1 MTIQRRDA
9 MATPRQLSARMQQIQ
24 PFHVMEV
31 LAKAQALEASG
42 RDVIHL
48 EIGEPD
54 FPTPEP
60 IVARAQAALQAG
72 RTRYTAALGLPEL
85 RALVAAQ
92 YPAAARPSPERVALV
107 PGSSAALL
115 VSFALLLDAGDEV
128 LLADPGYPCNANF
141 IQLFGGVPLRIPCGP
156 EVGYQLTPELIRAH
170 WSERTRAV
178 LLGSPANPTGSLIAP
193 EQMRAIADEV
203 RRLGGTLVVDEIYQG
218 LVYDA
223 SVRSALHSA
232 LHGGDDLFVINSFSK
247 FYGMTGWRL
256 GWLVAPEAYG
266 DAVTRLCQNLFISA
280 PTVSQYAALGA
291 FEPATLAEL
300 ERRRQA
306 FQQRRDFL
314 LPALRELGFRIP
326 LQPAGAFYLYAD
338 ISGLTDDSQRFADQ
352 VLEQTG
358 VAITPGRDFGDY
370 RQHEHV
376 RFSYAAPLER
386 LEEAVERLRQW
397 L

>member
-1 MTIQRRDA
+1 MPLAQRI
-9 MATPRQLSARMQQIQ
+9 PLIQ

-31 LAKAQALEASG
+31 LAKAQALEQAG

-72 RTRYTAALGLPEL
+72 QTRYTAALGLPEL
-85 RALVAAQ
+85 RALIAAH
-92 YPAAARPSPERVALV
+92 YPTVARPNPERVALV

-115 VSFALLLDAGDEV
+115 VSFALLLDPGDEV

-141 IQLFGGVPLRIPCGP
+141 IQLFGGVPVRIPCGP
-156 EVGYQLTPELIRAH
+156 ETGYQLTPELIRAH
-170 WSERTRAV
+170 WTERTRAV
-178 LLGSPANPTGSLIAP
+178 LLGSPANPTGSVIEP
-193 EQMRAIADEV
+193 ELMSAIAASL
-203 RRLGGTLVVDEIYQG
+203 RHLGGTLVVDEIYQG
-218 LVYDA
+218 LVYDGPI
-223 SVRSALHSA
+223 RSALHD
-232 LHGGDDLFVINSFSK
+232 GDDVFVINSFSK

-256 GWLVAPEAYG
+256 GWLVAPEAYV

-280 PTVSQYAALGA
+280 PTVSQYAALAA
-291 FEPATLAEL
+291 FEPTTLAEL
-300 ERRRQA
+300 EWRRQA

-314 LPALRELGFRIP
+314 VPALRQLGFQVPRV
-326 LQPAGAFYLYAD
+326 PAGAFYVYAD
-338 ISGLTDDSQRFADQ
+338 ASDLTDDSQGFADQ

-358 VAITPGRDFGDY
+358 VALTPGRDFGDY
-370 RQHEHV
+370 RQLEHL
-376 RFSYAAPLER
+376 RFSYAAPLAR

-397 L
+397 LV

>member
-1 MTIQRRDA
+1 MTSRLAER
-9 MATPRQLSARMQQIQ
+9 MALIQ

-31 LAKAQALEASG
+31 LAKAQALEQSG

-60 IVARAQAALQAG
+60 ILARAQAALEAG
-72 RTRYTAALGLPEL
+72 ETRYTAALGLPEL
-85 RALVAAQ
+85 RARIAAQ

-115 VSFALLLDAGDEV
+115 VTFALLLDPGDEV

-141 IQLFGGVPLRIPCGP
+141 IQLFGGVPVRIPCGP
-156 EVGYQLTPELIRAH
+156 ETGYQLTPELIRAH
-170 WSERTRAV
+170 WTERTRAV
-178 LLGSPANPTGSLIAP
+178 LLGSPANPTGAVITP
-193 EQMRAIADEV
+193 EQMSAIAATL
-203 RRLGGTLVVDEIYQG
+203 RGLGGTLVVDEIYQG
-218 LVYDA
+218 LVYDGA
-223 SVRSALHSA
+223 VVRSALHD
-232 LHGGDDLFVINSFSK
+232 GDDLFVINSFSK

-256 GWLVAPEAYG
+256 GWLVAPAAYS

-280 PTVSQYAALGA
+280 PTLSQHAALAA

-300 ERRRQA
+300 EQRRQA

-314 LPALRELGFRIP
+314 VPALRQLGFQVP
-326 LQPAGAFYLYAD
+326 LVPAGAFYVYAD
-338 ISGLTDDSQRFADQ
+338 ASDLTDDSQHFADQ
-352 VLEQTG
+352 VLEQSG

-370 RQHEHV
+370 RQHEHL

-386 LEEAVERLRQW
+386 LEEAMERLRRW
-397 L
+397 LSHS

>member
-9 MATPRQLSARMQQIQ
+9 VTTPRQLAARMQQIQ

-141 IQLFGGVPLRIPCGP
+141 IQLFGGVPVRIPCGP

-178 LLGSPANPTGSLIAP
+178 LLGSPANPTGGLIAP
-193 EQMRAIADEV
+193 EPMRAIADEV

-223 SVRSALHSA
+223 SVRSALHW
-232 LHGGDDLFVINSFSK
+232 GDDLFVINSFSK

>member
-1 MTIQRRDA
+1 MMTSRLAKR
-9 MATPRQLSARMQQIQ
+9 MALIQ
-24 PFHVMEV
+24 PFRVMEV
-31 LAKAQALEASG
+31 LAKAQTLERAG

-60 IVARAQAALQAG
+60 IVARAQAAMHAG
-72 RTRYTAALGLPEL
+72 ESRYTAALGLPEL
-85 RALVAAQ
+85 RALIAAQ
-92 YPAAARPSPERVALV
+92 YPAAARPAPERVALV

-115 VSFALLLDAGDEV
+115 VSFALLLDPGDEV

-141 IQLFGGVPLRIPCGP
+141 IQLFGGVPVRIPCGP
-156 EVGYQLTPELIRAH
+156 EAGYQLTPERIRAH

-193 EQMRAIADEV
+193 EQMSAIADEV
-203 RRLGGTLVVDEIYQG
+203 RGLGGVLVVDEIYQG
-218 LVYDA
+218 LVYEA
-223 SVRSALHSA
+223 PVRSALHD
-232 LHGGDDLFVINSFSK
+232 GDDLFVINSFSK

-280 PTVSQYAALGA
+280 PTLSQHAALAA

-314 LPALRELGFRIP
+314 VPALSQLGFQIP
-326 LQPAGAFYLYAD
+326 LKPVGAFYVYAD
-338 ISGLTDDSQRFADQ
+338 VSGLTDDSQCFADQ

-358 VAITPGRDFGDY
+358 VALTPGQDFGDY
-370 RQHEHV
+370 RQREHL
-376 RFSYAAPLER
+376 RFSYAAPLDR
-386 LEEAVERLRQW
+386 LQEAVERLRAW
-397 L
+397 LERRDDHA

>member
-1 MTIQRRDA
+1 MRSHLAQR
-9 MATPRQLSARMQQIQ
+9 MALIQ

-31 LAKAQALEASG
+31 LAKAQALEQAG

-72 RTRYTAALGLPEL
+72 KTHYTAALGLPEL
-85 RALVAAQ
+85 RALIAEQ
-92 YPAAARPSPERVALV
+92 YPATVRPAPERVALV

-115 VSFALLLDAGDEV
+115 VSFALLLDPGDEV

-141 IQLFGGVPLRIPCGP
+141 IQLFDGVPVRIPCGP
-156 EVGYQLTPELIRAH
+156 ETAYQLTPKLIRAH
-170 WSERTRAV
+170 WSKRTRAV
-178 LLGSPANPTGSLIAP
+178 LLGSPANPTGAVIAP
-193 EQMRAIADEV
+193 EQMSAIAASV
-203 RRLGGTLVVDEIYQG
+203 RGLGGTLVVDEIYQG
-218 LVYDA
+218 LVYEGP
-223 SVRSALHSA
+223 VRSALHD
-232 LHGGDDLFVINSFSK
+232 GDDLFVINSFSK

-280 PTVSQYAALGA
+280 PTLSQHAALAA

-314 LPALRELGFRIP
+314 VPALRQLGFQVP
-326 LQPAGAFYLYAD
+326 LAPAGAFYVYVD
-338 ISGLTDDSQRFADQ
+338 TSDLTDDSQRFADQ

-370 RQHEHV
+370 RQLEHL
-376 RFSYAAPLER
+376 RFSYAAPLAR
-386 LEEAVERLRQW
+386 LEEAVERLRRW
-397 L
+397 LAHGQR

>member
-1 MTIQRRDA
+1 MTIRRRDA
-9 MATPRQLSARMQQIQ
+9 VTPPRQLAARMQQIQ

-92 YPAAARPSPERVALV
+92 YPAEARPSPARVALV

-128 LLADPGYPCNANF
+128 LLTDPGYPCNANF
-141 IQLFGGVPLRIPCGP
+141 IQLFGGVPVRIPCGP

-193 EQMRAIADEV
+193 EPMRAIADEV

-223 SVRSALHSA
+223 SVHSA
-232 LHGGDDLFVINSFSK
+232 LHWGNDLFVINSFSK

-338 ISGLTDDSQRFADQ
+338 ISGLTDNSQRFADQ

-370 RQHEHV
+370 RQREHV
-376 RFSYAAPLER
+376 RVSYAAPLER
-386 LEEAVERLRQW
+386 LEEAVERLRRW
-397 L
+397 LGRR

>member
-1 MTIQRRDA
+1 MTSGLAQHMAQR
-9 MATPRQLSARMQQIQ
+9 MAQRMALIQ

-31 LAKAQALEASG
+31 LAKAQALEQAG

-60 IVARAQAALQAG
+60 IVARAQSALQAG
-72 RTRYTAALGLPEL
+72 QTRYTAAQGLSGL
-85 RALVAAQ
+85 RALIAAQ
-92 YPAAARPSPERVALV
+92 YPVAARPAPERVALV

-115 VSFALLLDAGDEV
+115 VSFALLLDPGDEV

-141 IQLFGGVPLRIPCGP
+141 IQLFGGVPVRIPCGP
-156 EVGYQLTPELIRAH
+156 ETGYQLRPDAIRAH
-170 WSERTRAV
+170 WTERSRAV

-193 EQMRAIADEV
+193 EPMSAIADEV

-218 LVYDA
+218 LVYDTP
-223 SVRSALHSA
+223 VRSALHD
-232 LHGGDDLFVINSFSK
+232 GNDLFVINSFSK

-266 DAVTRLCQNLFISA
+266 DAVARLCQNLFISA
-280 PTVSQYAALGA
+280 PTVSQYAALSA

-306 FQQRRDFL
+306 FQRRRDFL
-314 LPALRELGFRIP
+314 VPALRELGFQIP
-326 LQPAGAFYLYAD
+326 ALPAGAFYVYAD
-338 ISGLTDDSQRFADQ
+338 VSDLTDDSQRFAEEL
-352 VLEQTG
+352 LEQTG

-370 RQHEHV
+370 RNREHL

-386 LEEAVERLRQW
+386 LQEAVERLRQW
-397 L
+397 LGRR

>member
-1 MTIQRRDA
+1 
-9 MATPRQLSARMQQIQ
+9 
-24 PFHVMEV
+24 
-31 LAKAQALEASG
+31 
-42 RDVIHL
+42 
-48 EIGEPD
+48 
-54 FPTPEP
+54 
-60 IVARAQAALQAG
+60 
-72 RTRYTAALGLPEL
+72 
-85 RALVAAQ
+85 
-92 YPAAARPSPERVALV
+92 LV

-193 EQMRAIADEV
+193 EPMRAIADEV

-223 SVRSALHSA
+223 SVRSALHW
-232 LHGGDDLFVINSFSK
+232 GDDLFVINSFSK

>member
-1 MTIQRRDA
+1 MMTSRLAKR
-9 MATPRQLSARMQQIQ
+9 MALIQ
-24 PFHVMEV
+24 PFRVMEV
-31 LAKAQALEASG
+31 LAKAQALERAG

-60 IVARAQAALQAG
+60 IVARAQAAMHAG
-72 RTRYTAALGLPEL
+72 ESRYTAALGLPEL
-85 RALVAAQ
+85 RALIAAQ
-92 YPAAARPSPERVALV
+92 YPAAARPAPERVALV

-115 VSFALLLDAGDEV
+115 VSFALLLDPGDEV

-141 IQLFGGVPLRIPCGP
+141 IQLFGGVPVRIPCGP
-156 EVGYQLTPELIRAH
+156 EAGYQLTPERIHAH

-193 EQMRAIADEV
+193 EQMSAIAATV
-203 RRLGGTLVVDEIYQG
+203 RGLGGTLVVDEIYQG
-218 LVYDA
+218 LVYEA
-223 SVRSALHSA
+223 PVRSALHD
-232 LHGGDDLFVINSFSK
+232 GDDLFVINSFSK

-280 PTVSQYAALGA
+280 PTLSQHAALAA

-314 LPALRELGFRIP
+314 VPALSQLGFQIP
-326 LQPAGAFYLYAD
+326 LKPVGAFYVYAD
-338 ISGLTDDSQRFADQ
+338 VSGLTDDSQCFADQ

-358 VAITPGRDFGDY
+358 VALTPGQDFGDY
-370 RQHEHV
+370 RQREHL
-376 RFSYAAPLER
+376 RFSYAAPLDR
-386 LEEAVERLRQW
+386 LQEAVERLRAW
-397 L
+397 LERRDDHA

>member
-1 MTIQRRDA
+1 MMTNRLAER
-9 MATPRQLSARMQQIQ
+9 MALIQ

-31 LAKAQALEASG
+31 LAKAQALERAG

-60 IVARAQAALQAG
+60 IVARAQAAMHVG
-72 RTRYTAALGLPEL
+72 ETRYTAALGLPEL
-85 RALVAAQ
+85 RALIAAQ
-92 YPAAARPSPERVALV
+92 YPAAARPGPERVALV

-115 VSFALLLDAGDEV
+115 VSFALLLDPGDEV

-141 IQLFGGVPLRIPCGP
+141 IQLFGGVPVRIPCGP
-156 EVGYQLTPELIRAH
+156 EAGYQLTPERIRAH

-193 EQMRAIADEV
+193 EQMSAIADEV
-203 RRLGGTLVVDEIYQG
+203 RGLGGVLVVDEIYQG
-218 LVYDA
+218 LVYEA
-223 SVRSALHSA
+223 PVRSALHD
-232 LHGGDDLFVINSFSK
+232 GDDLFVINSFSK

-280 PTVSQYAALGA
+280 PTLSQHAALAA

-314 LPALRELGFRIP
+314 VPALSQLGFQIP
-326 LQPAGAFYLYAD
+326 RQPAGAFYVYAD
-338 ISGLTDDSQRFADQ
+338 VSGLTDNSQCFAEQ
-352 VLEQTG
+352 ALEQTG
-358 VAITPGRDFGDY
+358 VALTPGQDFGDY
-370 RQHEHV
+370 RQREHL

-386 LEEAVERLRQW
+386 LQEAVERLRAW
-397 L
+397 LERRDDHA

>member
-1 MTIQRRDA
+1 MTIERCDSV
-9 MATPRQLSARMQQIQ
+9 TVGRQLAVRMEHIQ

-31 LAKAQALEASG
+31 LAKAQALEQAG

-60 IVARAQAALQAG
+60 IVARAQAALQASQ
-72 RTRYTAALGLPEL
+72 TRYTAALGLSEL
-85 RALVAAQ
+85 RTLIAAQ
-92 YPAAARPSPERVALV
+92 YPPAARPEPGRVALV

-115 VSFALLLDAGDEV
+115 VSFALLLNPGDEV

-141 IQLFGGVPLRIPCGP
+141 IQLFGGVPVRIPCGP
-156 EVGYQLTPELIRAH
+156 ETGYQLTSELIREH

-178 LLGSPANPTGSLIAP
+178 LLGSPANPTGSVIAP
-193 EQMRAIADEV
+193 QSMNAIADEV

-223 SVRSALHSA
+223 PVRSALHD
-232 LHGGDDLFVINSFSK
+232 GDDVFVINSFSK

-256 GWLVAPEAYG
+256 GWLVAPAAYG

-280 PTVSQYAALGA
+280 PTVSQYAALAA
-291 FEPATLAEL
+291 FEPATLVEL

-306 FQQRRDFL
+306 FQRRRDYL
-314 LPALRELGFRIP
+314 VPALRELGFQIP
-326 LQPAGAFYLYAD
+326 LQPAGAFYVYAD
-338 ISGLTDDSQRFADQ
+338 VSALTGDSQQFAEV

-358 VAITPGRDFGDY
+358 VALTPGRDFGDH
-370 RQHEHV
+370 RQHEHL

-386 LEEAVERLRQW
+386 LEESVERLRRW
-397 L
+397 LEVG

>member
-1 MTIQRRDA
+1 MMTSRLAER
-9 MATPRQLSARMQQIQ
+9 MALIQ

-31 LAKAQALEASG
+31 LAKAQALEQSG

-60 IVARAQAALQAG
+60 ILARAQAALEAG
-72 RTRYTAALGLPEL
+72 ETRYTAALGLPEL
-85 RALVAAQ
+85 RARIAAQ

-115 VSFALLLDAGDEV
+115 VTFALLLDPGDEV

-141 IQLFGGVPLRIPCGP
+141 IQLFGGVPVRIPCGP
-156 EVGYQLTPELIRAH
+156 ETGYQLTPELIRAH
-170 WSERTRAV
+170 WTERTRAV
-178 LLGSPANPTGSLIAP
+178 LLGSPANPTGAVITP
-193 EQMRAIADEV
+193 EQMSAIAATL
-203 RRLGGTLVVDEIYQG
+203 RGLGGTLVVDEIYQG
-218 LVYDA
+218 LVYDGA
-223 SVRSALHSA
+223 VVRSALHD
-232 LHGGDDLFVINSFSK
+232 GDDLFVINSFSK

-256 GWLVAPEAYG
+256 GWLVAPAAYS

-280 PTVSQYAALGA
+280 PTLSQHAALAA

-300 ERRRQA
+300 EQRRQA

-314 LPALRELGFRIP
+314 VPALRQLGFQVP
-326 LQPAGAFYLYAD
+326 LVPAGAFYVYAD
-338 ISGLTDDSQRFADQ
+338 ASDLTDDSQHFADQ
-352 VLEQTG
+352 VLEQSG

-370 RQHEHV
+370 RQHEHL

-386 LEEAVERLRQW
+386 LEEAMERLRRW
-397 L
+397 LSHS